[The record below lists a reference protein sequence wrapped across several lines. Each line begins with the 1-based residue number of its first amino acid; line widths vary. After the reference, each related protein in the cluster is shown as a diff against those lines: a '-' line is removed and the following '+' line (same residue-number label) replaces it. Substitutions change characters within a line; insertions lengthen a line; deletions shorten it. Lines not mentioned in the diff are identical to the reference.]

1 MRRRPDARDTLFGPV
16 SLAVDF
22 DVNGHGTN
30 ADSIAFY
37 EAPDPNDTL
46 MFVTAKGADLLEVWQ
61 YPFAGNELLPLMH
74 PSFGDSATNGVAVD
88 RVTDLLYV
96 TVPASESTTAVFTLP
111 DMTFVRE
118 FIAGSVALG
127 DEPNIALLHL
137 PGGQPRAYVSA
148 DVIVYIHDAATG
160 DALGSFAPERGLET
174 IVGDDFYQALYIPD
188 ENDRTGVYAYDPD
201 GNPFLRQG
209 TNLFGEGILD
219 SDGEGIAIY
228 TCPTD
233 GVADDGAGWIVV
245 SDQRSS
251 QTEFEFFDRMTWRH
265 LGTLLLDD
273 VNNTDGIAST
283 QRPLPGYPL
292 GIFAAI
298 DDDTSAV
305 GIGWDRIL
313 AATGLACGTPA
324 SRLIGSSV
332 P

>member
-1 MRRRPDARDTLFGPV
+1 M
-16 SLAVDF
+16 
-22 DVNGHGTN
+22 
-30 ADSIAFY
+30 
-37 EAPDPNDTL
+37 
-46 MFVTAKGADLLEVWQ
+46 
-61 YPFAGNELLPLMH
+61 
-74 PSFGDSATNGVAVD
+74 
-88 RVTDLLYV
+88 TDLLYV

-188 ENDRTGVYAYDPD
+188 EN
-201 GNPFLRQG
+201 
-209 TNLFGEGILD
+209 E
-219 SDGEGIAIY
+219 SDGGLCLRPRRQSVSAPGDQPVSARGFWI
-228 TCPTD
+228 PTAKASRSTP
-233 GVADDGAGWIVV
+233 VLRTESRTTATAGSSV

-283 QRPLPGYPL
+283 QRPLPGLPAWDLRRDRRRHERRRYWL
-292 GIFAAI
+292 GPHPRC
-298 DDDTSAV
+298 DRSGLWDTSV
-305 GIGWDRIL
+305 
-313 AATGLACGTPA
+313 
-324 SRLIGSSV
+324 SSNRV
-332 P
+332 VSPLRWERCDSPNLLSAGGRHRS